1 MWTFHGRRSDA
12 PQTVGRSTHA
22 CAMVA
27 HAFRQ
32 RLRERRA
39 WSAWRARPSVAPRAR
54 SASSSSSE
62 VGAAA
67 SAASQA
73 PAARQAAVVVVP
85 TRRARGFAPATRALR
100 QTDAD
105 TDDEFVTMTDVDVN
119 RGSRLAQQVRANP
132 PRCLRTRRVR
142 RVRLQSPPPPPKR
155 THPFAL
161 SATEKNERTPR
172 LVPTPDNNH

>member
-1 MWTFHGRRSDA
+1 MNATAATLLRGTAWCARGARALRR
-12 PQTVGRSTHA
+12 
-22 CAMVA
+22 
-27 HAFRQ
+27 
-32 RLRERRA
+32 
-39 WSAWRARPSVAPRAR
+39 
-54 SASSSSSE
+54 
-62 VGAAA
+62 
-67 SAASQA
+67 AASQA

-155 THPFAL
+155 THPLAL

-172 LVPTPDNNH
+172 PVPTPDNNH